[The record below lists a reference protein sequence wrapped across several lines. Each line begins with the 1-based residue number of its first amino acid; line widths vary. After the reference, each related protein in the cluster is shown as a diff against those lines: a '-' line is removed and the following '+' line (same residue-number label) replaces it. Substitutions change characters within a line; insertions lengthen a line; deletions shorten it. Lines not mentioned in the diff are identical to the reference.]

1 MPEAAEGQDWRV
13 PMFVFAGAYLLDQV
27 AWGHM
32 VAFTPLY
39 LRQDLG
45 VPEAQVPIWAG
56 VLAAAPLAVA
66 VPLSPFSPAAAC
78 WSCLSSES
86 FSWSSPP
93 AVLAC
98 FSKTASLG
106 PRMATPRRDECPV
119 QPSGSQ

>member
-1 MPEAAEGQDWRV
+1 MRSSPARGGSVPKAAEGQDWRV

-66 VPLSPFSPAAAC
+66 VPLSPFWGALAERYNRKAVIVRAEYF
-78 WSCLSSES
+78 SCLGYI
-86 FSWSSPP
+86 
-93 AVLAC
+93 LA
-98 FSKTASLG
+98 ALAGG
-106 PRMATPRRDECPV
+106 PWALLI
-119 QPSGSQ
+119 S